1 MKGKMIS
8 VGKFGALFAVALL
21 AGCTVVPGSYHSPTP
36 GWFIDETEM
45 AQGKPLPDV
54 VKVHAIGT
62 AILDQKTI
70 APEEKP
76 VPTELDLS
84 DKDYDYTV
92 GPGDV
97 LQIIVWDHPE
107 LTIPAGGERSSA
119 ESGNWVHN
127 DGTIFYPYV
136 GIIKVAGLR
145 VTEIRDMITYRLS
158 KYIEDPQVDVSVA
171 AFRNKKIYIT
181 GEVKT
186 PGLYPVTNVPT
197 RLIDAI
203 GEAGGLTS
211 EADWTSV
218 VLTRGGKDYRL
229 SLRDIYQYGNTNQNV
244 LLKPDDVLNVN
255 PVTDAKIFV
264 LGEVG
269 SAASLKMGR
278 NGLTLAEAIAE
289 NGGFDQQQSDASG
302 VFVFRKAPDGAD
314 HGIDIYQLNAK
325 DAAALVLADSFE
337 LQERDIVYVT
347 AAPLVRW
354 NRVLRLLLPSMT
366 TLLLGVR
373 AEESLSE

>member
-1 MKGKMIS
+1 MKAKMIS
-8 VGKFGALFAVALL
+8 LGQHLALFTVVLL

-45 AQGKPLPDV
+45 AQG
-54 VKVHAIGT
+54 
-62 AILDQKTI
+62 
-70 APEEKP
+70 
-76 VPTELDLS
+76 
-84 DKDYDYTV
+84 
-92 GPGDV
+92 
-97 LQIIVWDHPE
+97 
-107 LTIPAGGERSSA
+107 A

-136 GIIKVAGLR
+136 GIIKVAGLK
-145 VTEIRDMITYRLS
+145 VTEIRDMVTDRLS

-171 AFRNKKIYIT
+171 AFRHKKIYIT
-181 GEVKT
+181 GEVED

-197 RLIDAI
+197 RLIDAM

-211 EADWTSV
+211 QADWSSV
-218 VLTRGGKDYRL
+218 VLTRAGKDYRL

-255 PVTDAKIFV
+255 PVTDAKVFV

-269 SAASLKMGR
+269 SAASLQMGR